1 MQCKLLLAVYTS
13 RQGIFGKAGGMRELK
28 TYVTNPADVF
38 FLFYTT
44 FEK

>member
-13 RQGIFGKAGGMRELK
+13 RQGIFGKAGDMRELRI
-28 TYVTNPADVF
+28 YVKNPADVF
-38 FLFYTT
+38 LSFYTT